1 MGAFGPGFPFVGE
14 FLGFFGLSIGEVV
27 EFGAVGPEDFC
38 DGDAGVIE
46 TACITGGA
54 FVIGHVAD
62 AGLMGV
68 EPVRREAR
76 LGQQR
81 AVL

>member
-1 MGAFGPGFPFVGE
+1 
-14 FLGFFGLSIGEVV
+14 
-27 EFGAVGPEDFC
+27 
-38 DGDAGVIE
+38 
-46 TACITGGA
+46 
-54 FVIGHVAD
+54 VAD